1 MRSALVVAP
10 GSGLLAV
17 TLAVLTS
24 ACGPTARQ
32 GEGPAGETPRHGE
45 APTQGVP
52 ATPNETAQ
60 QRVQRLEREARAL
73 VRAEGCQTGGECRA
87 APVGDRP
94 CGGPRTYLVYCA
106 RTTDS
111 VALYRKLDELARAER
126 AYNQEQGL
134 MSTCE
139 FRTPPA
145 VTAEAGS
152 CRAAAP

>member
-1 MRSALVVAP
+1 MTRPRGWATT
-10 GSGLLAV
+10 SGLAAFALGA
-17 TLAVLTS
+17 TIGG
-24 ACGPTARQ
+24 CGPTPRQ
-32 GEGPAGETPRHGE
+32 GDSSAGETQRGE
-45 APTQGVP
+45 TSRQD
-52 ATPNETAQ
+52 ATPARSETAQ
-60 QRVQRLEREARAL
+60 ERLQRLEREARAL
-73 VRAEGCQTGGECRA
+73 ARAEGCQSSSDCRA
-87 APVGDRP
+87 AAVGDRP

-111 VALYRKLDELARAER
+111 VALYRKLEELARAER

-145 VTAEAGS
+145 VTAEGGS